1 MNGVGT
7 IGASLGL
14 AAAAAAAETAFPPVA
29 SAPTFLCFF
38 FGGSCC
44 RSQGSAPPPPV
55 VGWSTALVVA
65 PPNDTFRLPLPPPL
79 GSGAGGGGSAPVA
92 PGACKKTHLFSQLSL
107 CLSRACLGKIIIFI
121 YKWLRKNVL
130 LPVRRISSKSPAETC
145 VFFSAFRM
153 FVPSLSR
160 QIFGF

>member
-1 MNGVGT
+1 LNGVGT

-44 RSQGSAPPPPV
+44 RSQGSAPPPV

-107 CLSRACLGKIIIFI
+107 CLSRACLGKMIIFI
-121 YKWLRKNVL
+121 YKWRKRYAFSRLVL
-130 LPVRRISSKSPAETC
+130 LEEVSSVGVRDGCLCALR
-145 VFFSAFRM
+145 FRAAR
-153 FVPSLSR
+153 VEL
-160 QIFGF
+160 